1 VANQFDIPQIL
12 LIKSM
17 LLQKIIVNYLS
28 PMTLYDFVKKNN
40 ITKSVFI
47 SYFIGV
53 TAILYF
59 LFSAFF
65 GSKSLIKYF
74 ELKKEITNKDA
85 TKQELMTK
93 MQNRQNMVDGMN
105 LDSLDVDLLD
115 EQARKVLGYANKN
128 EVVIYSEKKK
138 D

>member
-1 VANQFDIPQIL
+1 
-12 LIKSM
+12 
-17 LLQKIIVNYLS
+17 
-28 PMTLYDFVKKNN
+28 MTLYDFVKKNN
-40 ITKSVFI
+40 ITKPVFI
-47 SYFIGV
+47 SYFVGI

-59 LFSAFF
+59 LSSAFF

-74 ELKKEITNKDA
+74 ELRKEITNKDA